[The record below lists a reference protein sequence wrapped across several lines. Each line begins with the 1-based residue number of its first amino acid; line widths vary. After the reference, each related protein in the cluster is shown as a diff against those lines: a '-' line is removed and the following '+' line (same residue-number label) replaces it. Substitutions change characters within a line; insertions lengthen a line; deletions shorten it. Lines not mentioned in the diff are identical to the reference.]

1 MNSLTEA
8 ELVGFLELQ
17 VGSLAVKV
25 PVRAADQVDGSVD
38 DRASAPLASFETEG
52 NTFAILVR
60 GDTSSRAVERAMRD
74 AAQVAVRHLSRK
86 LLN

>member
-1 MNSLTEA
+1 MQSISEA

-25 PVRAADQVDGSVD
+25 PVR
-38 DRASAPLASFETEG
+38 SATTEEEERREALPLASFETEG
-52 NTFAILVR
+52 NSFAILVR
-60 GDTSSRAVERAMRD
+60 GEPSSKPVERAMRE
-74 AAQVAVRHLSRK
+74 AAQEAVRHLSKK

>member
-1 MNSLTEA
+1 MQSITEA

-25 PVRAADQVDGSVD
+25 PVRSARAAGQDWT
-38 DRASAPLASFETEG
+38 ALPLATFETEG
-52 NTFAILVR
+52 SSFASLVR
-60 GDTSSRAVERAMRD
+60 GDTSSKAVERAIRE
-74 AAQVAVRHLSRK
+74 AAQEAVRHLSKK

>member
-1 MNSLTEA
+1 MHSISEA

-25 PVRAADQVDGSVD
+25 PVRAAEPTSSVPGD
-38 DRASAPLASFETEG
+38 VAGPPLASFETEG
-52 NTFAILVR
+52 SAFAILVR
-60 GDTSSRAVERAMRD
+60 GDTSSKAVERAMRE
-74 AAQVAVRHLSRK
+74 AAQEAVRHLSRK

>member
-1 MNSLTEA
+1 MNSITEA

-25 PVRAADQVDGSVD
+25 PVRAAEQPGTVMSDVDL
-38 DRASAPLASFETEG
+38 PLASFETEG
-52 NTFAILVR
+52 NSFAILVR

-74 AAQVAVRHLSRK
+74 AAQAAVRHLSRK

>member
-1 MNSLTEA
+1 MQSISEA

-25 PVRAADQVDGSVD
+25 PVRSAGSAEEE
-38 DRASAPLASFETEG
+38 RAMPLASFETEG
-52 NTFAILVR
+52 NSFAILVR
-60 GDTSSRAVERAMRD
+60 GDTSSKAVERAMRD
-74 AAQVAVRHLSRK
+74 AAQEAVRHLSRK

>member
-1 MNSLTEA
+1 MQSITEA

-25 PVRAADQVDGSVD
+25 PVRS
-38 DRASAPLASFETEG
+38 ASAAGQERTALPLATFETEG
-52 NTFAILVR
+52 NLFAILVR
-60 GDTSSRAVERAMRD
+60 GDTSSKAVERAIRE
-74 AAQVAVRHLSRK
+74 AAQEAVRHLSKK

>member
-1 MNSLTEA
+1 MQSISEA

-25 PVRAADQVDGSVD
+25 PVRSAGTAEEARAAV
-38 DRASAPLASFETEG
+38 PLASFEMEG
-52 NTFAILVR
+52 NSFAILVR
-60 GDTSSRAVERAMRD
+60 GDTSSKAVERAMRD
-74 AAQVAVRHLSRK
+74 AAQEAVRHLSRK

>member
-25 PVRAADQVDGSVD
+25 PVRAADQTDGSIE
-38 DRASAPLASFETEG
+38 DRSGTPLASFETEG

>member
-1 MNSLTEA
+1 MNSIAEA

-25 PVRAADQVDGSVD
+25 PVRAADQAPIVVD
-38 DRASAPLASFETEG
+38 DDCEIPLATFETEG
-52 NTFAILVR
+52 NSFAILVR
-60 GDTSSRAVERAMRD
+60 GDTSSRAVERAMRE
-74 AAQVAVRHLSRK
+74 AAQAAVRHLSRK

>member
-1 MNSLTEA
+1 MQSISEA

-25 PVRAADQVDGSVD
+25 PVRAAGT
-38 DRASAPLASFETEG
+38 AEEEEKMTALPLASFETEG
-52 NTFAILVR
+52 TAFAILVR
-60 GDTSSRAVERAMRD
+60 GDTSSKAVERAMRD
-74 AAQVAVRHLSRK
+74 AAQEAVRHLSKK